1 MSNKTQGKI
10 AKRKQ
15 AEEEQRKSYQELQV
29 FFSQTI
35 DGCFFMMLDEPV
47 RWDETT
53 DKEQVLDYA
62 FAHQRLTRINDALL
76 AQYGATRE
84 QMLNLAPND
93 LLQHNLAYGRE
104 LWRKLFDAGKI
115 HLENEE
121 HKLDGTPMWIKGEYI
136 ALYDSEGRISGYFGI
151 QRDITERKRTEMEFA
166 RVNRALR
173 MLSDVNQTVIYAVDE
188 TALLYEV
195 CRIAVEGGGYL
206 MAWVGFAEQD
216 EAKTVRPV
224 THAGFEE
231 GYLESL
237 DLTWAESG
245 RGDGPVGTAIRTGQ
259 WSIVRNL
266 SSQQWDDDWL
276 ETAVQRGYNSIIAL
290 PLNSE
295 GQVLGTLN
303 IYASEA
309 DAFDDKEVEI
319 LEELAADL
327 AFGLTAL
334 RNQAKRN
341 QAEEA
346 LRQSEERY
354 RLIAENTADT
364 IAVFDLN
371 LNPTYISPAVLKL
384 RGYTAQEALTQSLA
398 QMLTPESFQK
408 AQSAL
413 IEQMLLEA
421 EGTADLSRTVML
433 ELEEYCKDGSTIWV
447 EISAS
452 FLRDTN
458 LTPTGILTVTRNITG
473 RKRAKD
479 ALRERELHAQSLV
492 RLSRRLEQAQTYGEI
507 LDAGATEVR
516 NTIGYQNLWIYLLSE
531 DKTTCQALMAGGP
544 MGEEILSEQGAA
556 TLTITGDLMLEE
568 IANTREIVLVEDAR
582 TDKRTNKEIVAQLGN
597 RTIINVPIV
606 LFDRHLGSVG
616 TGTFGDEGIRIPT
629 QTEQEY
635 LVAVA
640 SHFAVSLDRIHSLI
654 EREQASAALR
664 ESEERFSKAFHLSPV
679 GIAIFRAAD
688 GRFVDVNDDFVRTS
702 GYSREEIIGHTALE
716 LQLYANPEE
725 RDSILQTLYEK
736 GTLEVFEFQTRNK
749 SGEIGAGLSA
759 TTEITLGGEKHYL
772 SLILDI
778 TERKRAEEERQAYLW
793 FLESMDRV
801 NRAMQGIND
810 IEQMTRDV
818 LDVVLSIF
826 DCDRAY
832 LLYPCDPEAPSWSS
846 PMERTRPE
854 YPGVFDLEMEVAMD
868 AEVAKTLHILLDA
881 DAPVKFGPGM
891 QYPLP
896 ANLSDQFSIQSFM
909 AMALYPKIN
918 KPWQFGIHQ
927 CSYPRVWTP
936 EEERLLQVIG
946 RRLADAL
953 TSLLAHRALRESEE
967 RYRTIFQNAPLGIF
981 RSTFDGRF
989 LEVNPALA
997 RILGYDS
1004 PESAIYETHDIARYT
1019 RPGKHQRMISKQLR
1033 SPGVVQYLDHYRRK
1047 DGSEFISNLYLKTI
1061 RDAANRPVFL
1071 EGIVEDIT
1079 EREQAEGDLRKLSHA
1094 IEQSPVVIIITD
1106 TDGDIE
1112 YVNPRFTQLSGY
1124 TRDEVLGKNPRFLK
1138 SGETNQSE
1146 YRQLWDTIT
1155 RGGEWQGEFHNKKKT
1170 GEFYWVSASISPVL
1184 DSEGNIKNF
1193 VGVQEDITVRK
1204 QREGALEALVTVAM
1218 ALRAAPGRDE
1228 VAYIVVNQVFE
1239 LLRNGSVALLLR
1251 YPQDDELQV
1260 TAVRGTWEQWH
1271 SIRFPLGDEVS
1282 SRVIGTGRP
1291 YINNDVEAYMQVYQP
1306 DLIDSLSAVACV
1318 PLIAENEVIGVLWVG
1333 QQSAIE
1339 SHDVQLLKAVADMA
1353 ATAIRRAVL
1362 YEQTQ
1367 RYAAE
1372 LETRVTERTQELA
1385 KANEQLLE
1393 LDQLKTKFVSDVSHE
1408 LRTPITNLQLYLD
1421 LLKQGK
1427 PEKREHYIAVLV
1439 QQANRLTRLVEDIL
1453 DLSRLELGGNRA
1465 VFAPVNLN
1473 QLVEQ
1478 IVTTYQPSAE
1488 NANLR
1493 LTFEPGPDLPP
1504 VIGEIN
1510 QLAQVVTNLV
1520 GNALN
1525 YTLRGSIRVW
1535 THLEDDWV
1543 CLDVAD
1549 TGIGIAPE
1557 DIAHLFERFY
1567 RGKFVSQRNI
1577 PGTGLGLAIIKEI
1590 VDLHNGRIK
1599 VNSQP
1604 GKGATFSVHLPI
1616 VG

>member
-1 MSNKTQGKI
+1 MSHKTQDKI
-10 AKRKQ
+10 AKHKQ
-15 AEEEQRKSYQELQV
+15 AEEEQRKSHQELQV

-47 RWDETT
+47 HWDETA
-53 DKEQVLDYA
+53 DKEQVLDYV
-62 FAHQRLTRINDALL
+62 FAHQRLTQFNDAMLT
-76 AQYGATRE
+76 QYGATRE
-84 QMLNLAPND
+84 QMMSLAPAD
-93 LLQHNLAYGRE
+93 FFKHNPVHGRE

-115 HLENEE
+115 RLESDER
-121 HKLDGTPMWIKGEYI
+121 KLDGTPMWIEGEYI
-136 ALYDSEGRISGYFGI
+136 ALYDLEGRITGHFGI
-151 QRDITERKRTEMEFA
+151 QRDITERKRAEMEFA

-173 MLSDVNQTVIYAVDE
+173 MLSDVNQAVIYAADE

-195 CRIAVEGGGYL
+195 CRIAVEGGGYR

-224 THAGFEE
+224 THAGFEK
-231 GYLESL
+231 GYLEL
-237 DLTWAESG
+237 LNLTWAENG
-245 RGDGPVGTAIRTGQ
+245 RGEGPVGTAIRTGQ
-259 WSIVRNL
+259 LSIVRNL

-276 ETAVQRGYNSIIAL
+276 ETAVQRGYKSIIAL
-290 PLNSE
+290 PLNNE
-295 GQVLGTLN
+295 GRVLGTLN
-303 IYASEA
+303 IYAAEA
-309 DAFDDKEVEI
+309 DAFDDREVEI

-327 AFGLTAL
+327 AFGITAL
-334 RNQAKRN
+334 RNQDKRN

-346 LRQSEERY
+346 LRESEERY

-384 RGYTAQEALTQSLA
+384 RGYTAQEALTQSLD

-408 AQSAL
+408 ARTAL

-421 EGTADLSRTVML
+421 KGTADPSRTIL
-433 ELEEYCKDGSTIWV
+433 LDLEEYCKDGSTIWI

-452 FLRDTN
+452 FLRDNN
-458 LTPTGILTVTRNITG
+458 LTPTGILTVTRDISG
-473 RKRAKD
+473 RKRAED

-492 RLSRRLEQAQTYGEI
+492 RLSRQLEQAQTYAEI
-507 LDAGATEVR
+507 LAAGATEVR

-531 DKTTCQALMAGGP
+531 DKTMCQALMAGGP
-544 MGEEILSEQGAA
+544 MEEAILSDEGAA
-556 TLTITGDLMLEE
+556 TLTITGDRMLEE

-582 TDKRTNKEIVAQLGN
+582 TDERTNKEIVAQLGN
-597 RTIINVPIV
+597 RTIINVPIM

-616 TGTFGDEGIRIPT
+616 TGTFGDEDIRVPT
-629 QTEQEY
+629 RAEQEY
-635 LVAVA
+635 LTAVA
-640 SHFAVSLDRIHSLI
+640 SHFAVSLDRIHSLT
-654 EREQASAALR
+654 ERERATVALR

-679 GIAIFRAAD
+679 GIAIFRATD

-736 GTLEVFEFQTRNK
+736 GTLEIFEFQTRNK
-749 SGEIGAGLSA
+749 SGELGAGLSA

-810 IEQMTRDV
+810 VEQMTRDV

-854 YPGVFDLEMEVAMD
+854 YPGVFDLEMEVTMD
-868 AEVAKTLHILLDA
+868 AEVAKTLRILLDA

-896 ANLSDQFSIQSFM
+896 PGLSEQFNIQSFM
-909 AMALYPKIN
+909 AMALYPKIE

-936 EEERLLQVIG
+936 EEERLLQEIG
-946 RRLADAL
+946 RRLADVL
-953 TSLLAHRALRESEE
+953 TSLLAYRALRESEE

-1004 PESAIYETHDIARYT
+1004 PESAIYETHDIARYS
-1019 RPGKHQRMISKQLR
+1019 RPEKRQKMISKQLR
-1033 SPGVVQYLDHYRRK
+1033 SPGAVQYLDHYRRK
-1047 DGSEFISNLYLKTI
+1047 DGSEFVSNLYLKTI

-1079 EREQAEGDLRKLSHA
+1079 ERERAAGDLRKLSHA
-1094 IEQSPVVIIITD
+1094 IEQSPAVIIITD
-1106 TDGDIE
+1106 TDGAIE
-1112 YVNPRFTQLSGY
+1112 YVNPRFTQLSGF
-1124 TRDEVLGKNPRFLK
+1124 TRDEVLGKNPRLLK
-1138 SGETNQSE
+1138 SGETIQSE
-1146 YRQLWDTIT
+1146 YQHLWDTIT
-1155 RGGEWQGEFHNKKKT
+1155 RGGEWRGEFHNKKKT
-1170 GEFYWVSASISPVL
+1170 GELYWVSSSISPVL
-1184 DSEGNIKNF
+1184 DSQGNIKNF
-1193 VGVQEDITVRK
+1193 VGVQEDITARK
-1204 QREGALEALVTVAM
+1204 QRERALEALVTVAM
-1218 ALRAAPGRDE
+1218 ALRAAPDRDE
-1228 VAYIVVNQVFE
+1228 VAHIVVNQVFD
-1239 LLRNGSVALLLR
+1239 LLRGGGTALLLR
-1251 YPQDDELQV
+1251 YPQNDELKV
-1260 TAVRGTWEQWH
+1260 TAVRGAWEQRH
-1271 SIRFPLGDEVS
+1271 SIRFPLSDEVS
-1282 SRVIGTGRP
+1282 SRVIATGQP
-1291 YINNDVEAYMQVYQP
+1291 YIDNDVAAYMQSYQP
-1306 DLIDSLSAVACV
+1306 DLVDSLSAVACM

-1333 QQSAIE
+1333 QQSAIG
-1339 SHDVQLLKAVADMA
+1339 SHDVQLLKAIADMA

-1362 YEQTQ
+1362 YKQTQ
-1367 RYAAE
+1367 RYAAG
-1372 LETRVTERTQELA
+1372 LEARVAERTQELA
-1385 KANEQLLE
+1385 RANELLLE

-1427 PEKREHYIAVLV
+1427 PEKREQYIAVLG
-1439 QQANRLTRLVEDIL
+1439 QQTNRLTRLVEDIL
-1453 DLSRLELGGNRA
+1453 DLSRLELGGRRA
-1465 VFAPVNLN
+1465 AFAPVDLN
-1473 QLVEQ
+1473 QLVGQ

-1488 NANLR
+1488 NANLN

-1504 VIGEIN
+1504 VIGEMN

-1525 YTLRGSIRVW
+1525 YTLHGSILVR

-1543 CLDVAD
+1543 CLGVSD
-1549 TGIGIAPE
+1549 TGIGIDPE
-1557 DIAHLFERFY
+1557 DMPHLFERFY
-1567 RGKFVSQRNI
+1567 RGKYVSQRNI

-1590 VDLHNGRIK
+1590 VDLHGGHIK
-1599 VNSQP
+1599 IDSRP
-1604 GKGATFSVHLPI
+1604 GEGTTFSVRLPFTA
-1616 VG
+1616 